1 MGVGSAALACAG
13 GRRSTAALSAI
24 MVSSPVRTGSSDSRR
39 RAAAG
44 LGIGPWFW
52 QHLVMTELDQAEGLT
67 AGDVMHRHISTLP
80 SSATVGDVR
89 GYFAA
94 SASRRLALLAEG
106 DRYVCSI
113 PVMELPAEIDATDPA
128 AVHAV
133 PGPTIRPQASA
144 VEARELALAHPSR
157 RVPMVDE
164 NGALVGIVAINH
176 QRSGF
181 CGT

>member
-1 MGVGSAALACAG
+1 MDL
-13 GRRSTAALSAI
+13 
-24 MVSSPVRTGSSDSRR
+24 
-39 RAAAG
+39 
-44 LGIGPWFW
+44 
-52 QHLVMTELDQAEGLT
+52 TELDEAEVLT

-94 SASRRLALLAEG
+94 SASRRLALLAKG

-113 PVMELPAEIDATDPA
+113 PAMKLPAEIDATDPA
-128 AVHAV
+128 VVHAV

-144 VEARELALAHPSR
+144 VEARELALGHPTR
-157 RVPMVDE
+157 RVPVVDE
-164 NGALVGIVAINH
+164 NGALVGIVAVNH
-176 QRSGF
+176 QRSRF

>member
-1 MGVGSAALACAG
+1 M
-13 GRRSTAALSAI
+13 
-24 MVSSPVRTGSSDSRR
+24 TGFDE
-39 RAAAG
+39 
-44 LGIGPWFW
+44 
-52 QHLVMTELDQAEGLT
+52 TEGLT
-67 AGDVMHRHISTLP
+67 AGDVMHRQISTLP

-94 SASRRLALLAEG
+94 SASHRLALLAEG

-113 PVMELPAEIDATDPA
+113 PAMDLAAEIDATDPA
-128 AVHAV
+128 VVHAV

-144 VEARELALAHPSR
+144 VEARELALSHPTR
-157 RVPMVDE
+157 RVPVVDE
-164 NGALVGIVAINH
+164 NGTLVGIVAVNH